1 MSEYEDIDPSALGPN
16 MWLVDE
22 MYRRYRENPE
32 AVDERWREF
41 FEDFR
46 PRLGDVDAAT
56 TGMVA
61 EAVREVAKA
70 GASKGPEK
78 APSPADGPS
87 QAPAAPTKPI
97 PEGAERIRF
106 GTERV
111 VKNMQA
117 SLEVPTATSFRFI
130 PAKLLEENRR
140 VINRFLSA
148 GGGGKVS
155 FTHLIG
161 YGVLR
166 ALESVPV
173 MKSSFLEA
181 EGQLYVLRREIVTL
195 GLAVD
200 VEKEDGSHS
209 LLVPNIKAA
218 NDMDF
223 SQFWAAYEDVIRK
236 VRTNKLSPD
245 DFSGT
250 TVTITNPGTIGTQL
264 SVPRL
269 LSGQGLIVGVGRIDY
284 PAEWQGADPSTLATL
299 GVGKLIGVTSTYDH
313 RVIQGAESGL
323 FLAKL
328 EELLTGGDDFYE
340 DVFASLGVPY
350 EPIRWSPD
358 QGAILG
364 QTGTDGYMEKQS
376 RVLRLINMYRVR
388 GHLIA
393 NLNPLGSETVLKHEE
408 LDPGFHGLSVWDL
421 DREFFADDLPGEHR
435 RSLREILDLLR
446 DAYCQT
452 VGIEYMHIQEPDQ
465 KRWVQQRAEGVSRE
479 LPLDDKR
486 HILERLNA
494 AEGFE
499 RFLHTKYVGH
509 KRFSLE
515 GAESLIPML
524 DFLLEDASETGA
536 EQVVMG
542 MAHRGRLNVL
552 VNVVGK
558 SYGRVF
564 REFEGDID
572 PETVQGSGDVKYHV
586 GATGKFT
593 GRNGKTVTVELA
605 SNPSHLEAVDPVVEG
620 MARATED
627 AFFGQ
632 DRSKVLPLLL
642 HGDAAFAGQGVVA
655 ETFGMSG
662 LPGFNTGGTVHI
674 VVNNQLGFT
683 TAPSAGRSSV
693 YATDIAKMVQAPIF
707 HANGDD
713 PEACVWVTKL
723 ALAFRQEFRKDVV
736 IDLVCYRRYGHNEGD
751 DPSYTQPLMYRAIDE
766 HRSVRKLYME
776 KLVNRGDITVDE
788 AEAALE
794 DYRNRLDE
802 AFEETKESAPPVSGR
817 RSSRSRRLGV
827 LPPMATGVDRQILER
842 ILERVTSWPDD
853 FHPHPKLAKQLER
866 RRDLLEK
873 DAVDWSLGE
882 ALAFGSLVLEGIPVR
897 LTGQDSRR
905 GTFSQRHAVLVDY
918 ETDRKF
924 YPLAHLSD
932 DQAAFLVYDSPLNE
946 FAALGF
952 EYGESVVAKD
962 ALVAWEAQF
971 GDFINEAQVVV
982 DQFIASGEDKWG
994 QTSGLVVLLPHGFE
1008 GQGPEHSSAR
1018 IERFLQLA
1026 AEDNIQVAV
1035 PSTPAQYFHLLR
1047 RQVHR
1052 DIRKPL
1058 IVFTPK
1064 SLLRLPA
1071 ARSRTDEFVSG
1082 HFREL
1087 LPEATEFAPDSVQ
1100 SAVLCSGKVYYAL
1113 AERRAKEGRKDVAIL
1128 RLEQLYPFPQD
1139 QILEALS
1146 SYPNLR
1152 HVRWV
1157 QEEPENMGGYAFVH
1171 ARLHSALSKEIAFS
1185 HAARDQSAS
1194 PAAGSATL
1202 HEQDQKELLTATF
1215 EGL

>member
-1 MSEYEDIDPSALGPN
+1 MEAMSGYEDIDPSALGPN

-32 AVDERWREF
+32 AVDEKWREF

-46 PRLGDVDAAT
+46 PRLGESEDGPPSPEAAPSAPAPAR
-56 TGMVA
+56 A
-61 EAVREVAKA
+61 ESSKASA
-70 GASKGPEK
+70 GAEETE
-78 APSPADGPS
+78 
-87 QAPAAPTKPI
+87 AAPKARAVEV

-106 GTERV
+106 GAERV
-111 VKNMQA
+111 VKNMKA

-140 VINRFLSA
+140 VINRFLSS

-161 YGVLR
+161 YAVLR
-166 ALESVPV
+166 ALEAVPV
-173 MKSSFLEA
+173 MTSHFLEVA
-181 EGQLYVLRREIVTL
+181 GDPHVMHPEATNL

-200 VEKEDGSHS
+200 VEKEDGSHT
-209 LLVPNIKAA
+209 LLVPNIKTA
-218 NDMDF
+218 NEMDF
-223 SQFWAAYEDVIRK
+223 AQFWGAYEDVIRR
-236 VRTNKLSPD
+236 VRANKLTPD
-245 DFSGT
+245 DFSAT
-250 TVTITNPGTIGTQL
+250 TITITNPGTIGTQL

-269 LSGQGLIVGVGRIDY
+269 LKGQGLIVGVGRIDY
-284 PAEWQGADPSTLATL
+284 PAEWQGADAATLAAL
-299 GVGKLIGVTSTYDH
+299 GVGRVIGVTSTYDH

-323 FLAKL
+323 FLAQL
-328 EELLTGGDDFYE
+328 EKLLTGGDGFYE
-340 DVFASLGVPY
+340 DVFASLKVPY
-350 EPIRWSPD
+350 EPVRWTSD
-358 QGAILG
+358 QGAVLG
-364 QTGTDGYMEKQS
+364 RVGTDGYMEKQGH
-376 RVLRLINMYRVR
+376 VLRLINMYRVR

-393 NLNPLGSETVLKHEE
+393 NLNPLGGEKILKHEE

-421 DREFFADDLPGEHR
+421 DREFLVDDLPGKR
-435 RSLREILDLLR
+435 RRLLREVLDLLR

-452 VGIEYMHIQEPDQ
+452 VGVEYMHIQEPDQ
-465 KRWVQQRAEGVSRE
+465 KRWIQQRVEGVTRE
-479 LPLDDKR
+479 LPDEDKR
-486 HILERLNA
+486 YILERLNA

-524 DFLLEDASETGA
+524 DFLVEDAAESGT

-552 VNVVGK
+552 VNIVGK
-558 SYGRVF
+558 SYHRVF

-586 GATGKFT
+586 GATGKYT
-593 GRNGKTVTVELA
+593 GRKGKTVTIELA

-620 MARATED
+620 MTRATQD
-627 AFFGQ
+627 MAFGQ
-632 DRSKVLPLLL
+632 DRSKALPLLL

-655 ETFGMSG
+655 ETFGMSA
-662 LPGFNTGGTVHI
+662 LPGFSTGGTVHI

-723 ALAFRQEFRKDVV
+723 ALAFRQRFHKDVV

-751 DPSYTQPLMYRAIDE
+751 DPSYTQPLMYRAIED
-766 HRSVRKLYME
+766 HRSTRKLYME
-776 KLVNRGDITVDE
+776 KLVNRGDITLEE

-794 DYRNRLDE
+794 DYRKRLDE
-802 AFEETKESAPPVSGR
+802 AFEETKESHPPQPRSELR
-817 RSSRSRRLGV
+817 RSRALGV
-827 LPPMATGVDRQILER
+827 LPPIETGVDRKALDR
-842 ILERVTSWPDD
+842 ILAGVTSWPED

-873 DAVDWSLGE
+873 NAVDWPLGE

-897 LTGQDSRR
+897 LAGQDSRR

-918 ETDRKF
+918 ENERKY
-924 YPLAHLSD
+924 YPLANLSD
-932 DQAAFLVYDSPLNE
+932 DQGAFLVYDSPLNE
-946 FAALGF
+946 FASLGF

-962 ALVAWEAQF
+962 ALVSWEAQF

-982 DQFIASGEDKWG
+982 DQFIVSGEDKWG
-994 QTSGLVVLLPHGFE
+994 QTSGLVLLLPHGYE

-1026 AEDNIQVAV
+1026 AEDNIQVV
-1035 PSTPAQYFHLLR
+1035 MPSTPAQYFHVLR

-1064 SLLRLPA
+1064 SLLRLPV
-1071 ARSRTDEFVSG
+1071 ARSRTDEFTSG

-1087 LPEATEFAPDSVQ
+1087 LPDTKDLAADGVSV
-1100 SAVLCSGKVYYAL
+1100 ALMCSGKIYYEL
-1113 AERRAKEGRKDVAIL
+1113 VERREKEGRDDVGIL
-1128 RLEQLYPFPQD
+1128 RLEQFYPFPQD
-1139 QILEALS
+1139 QLLEALKT
-1146 SYPNLR
+1146 YPNVRTL
-1152 HVRWV
+1152 RWV
-1157 QEEPENMGGYAFVH
+1157 QEEPENMGGHAFLH
-1171 ARLHSALSKEIAFS
+1171 TMLHSALPKALAFS
-1185 HAARDQSAS
+1185 HAAREASGSA
-1194 PAAGSATL
+1194 AAGSATL
-1202 HEQDQKELLTATF
+1202 HEQEQEDLLKAAF
-1215 EGL
+1215 EGP